1 MRIGTLMLLAVAL
14 AASGGCDQKT
24 SAPAASQ
31 QAAAP
36 AAAKADAAPAAA
48 KPAAA
53 APAGA
58 ASASGATSDVLATA
72 GSKTITRG
80 DVEASVKSE
89 LGEVEAARYKIIRG
103 GVDELVA
110 TALFE
115 QEATA
120 RGVTLEQLQ
129 QTEVVEKVPAPNDDE
144 VKKLYEDNKD
154 QLGGQ
159 SFDDVKEKLVEY
171 MKNRGAQARYNAYI
185 GELKKKYPTKIA
197 LRPPTV
203 DVALGELPPLGPADA
218 KVTIVEFSDYECPFC
233 KRAEASVEQVK
244 QTYGDKVRLAYR
256 NYPLPFH
263 QSARPAA
270 QAAICANEQ
279 GKFWA
284 MHDKLMAAKDLSAA
298 NLQQIATDAGLDRK
312 KFDDCVAAERGKEMI
327 EKDLAAGQA
336 AGVNGTPAFF
346 INGRLLDGA
355 QPFEKFQEIIDE
367 ELEAKS

>member
-1 MRIGTLMLLAVAL
+1 MRIGTMMLLAVAL
-14 AASGGCDQKT
+14 SAAGGCDQKT
-24 SAPAASQ
+24 AAPGG
-31 QAAAP
+31 AAAP
-36 AAAKADAAPAAA
+36 AANE
-48 KPAAA
+48 PAAA
-53 APAGA
+53 AG
-58 ASASGATSDVLATA
+58 SDVLATA
-72 GSKTITRG
+72 GSKTITRA
-80 DVEASVKSE
+80 DVEGSVKSE
-89 LGEVEAARYKIIRG
+89 LAEVEAARYKILRG

-129 QTEVVEKVPAPNDDE
+129 ETEVMAKVPAPSDDE
-144 VKKLYEDNKD
+144 VKKLYDDNQE

-171 MKNRGAQARYNAYI
+171 MKGRGAQARYNAYVA
-185 GELKKKYPTKIA
+185 ELKKKYPTKIA

-203 DVALGELPPLGPADA
+203 EVALGDLPPLGPADA

-233 KRAEASVEQVK
+233 KRAEVSVEEVRK
-244 QTYGDKVRLAYR
+244 VYGDKVRIAYR

-263 QSARPAA
+263 ANARPAA
-270 QAAICANEQ
+270 QAALCANEQ
-279 GKFWA
+279 GKFWDY
-284 MHDKLMAAKDLSAA
+284 HDKVMAAKDLSAA
-298 NLQQIATDAGLDRK
+298 NLQQLASDTGLDRK
-312 KFDDCVAAERGKEMI
+312 KFDDCVAAERYKDQI
-327 EKDLAAGQA
+327 DKDLAAGQA

-367 ELEAKS
+367 ELAG

>member
-1 MRIGTLMLLAVAL
+1 MRIGTLTLLAVAVL
-14 AASGGCDQKT
+14 ATGGCDQK
-24 SAPAASQ
+24 SAAPGGAAAPAAVQ
-31 QAAAP
+31 HAAAP
-36 AAAKADAAPAAA
+36 AAA
-48 KPAAA
+48 PAAA
-53 APAGA
+53 APATEAG
-58 ASASGATSDVLATA
+58 SDVLATA
-72 GSKTITRG
+72 GNKTITRA

-89 LGEVEAARYKIIRG
+89 LGEVEAARYKILRG

-120 RGVTLEQLQ
+120 RGVSLEQLQ
-129 QTEVVEKVPAPNDDE
+129 QTEIVEKVPAPSDDD
-144 VKKLYEDNKD
+144 VKKLYEDNKE

-159 SFDDVKEKLVEY
+159 SFDEVKEKLVEY
-171 MKNRGAQARYNAYI
+171 MKSRSAQGRYTEYI
-185 GELKKKYPTKIA
+185 AELKKKYPTKIA

-203 DVALGELPPLGPADA
+203 DVAVGELPPLGPADA
-218 KVTIVEFSDYECPFC
+218 KVTIIEFSDYECPFC

-244 QTYGDKVRLAYR
+244 ETYGDKVRIAYR

-270 QAAICANEQ
+270 QAALCANEQ

-298 NLQQIATDAGLDRK
+298 NLQQIASDVGLDRK
-312 KFDDCVAAERGKEMI
+312 KFDECVAAERGKEMI
-327 EKDLAAGQA
+327 EQDLAAGQA

-367 ELEAKS
+367 ELEAHG

>member
-14 AASGGCDQKT
+14 AATGGCDHKT

-31 QAAAP
+31 SAAAP
-36 AAAKADAAPAAA
+36 AAKADAAPAAA
-48 KPAAA
+48 KAPA

-58 ASASGATSDVLATA
+58 MSASGAASDVLATA
-72 GSKTITRG
+72 GNKTITRG
-80 DVEASVKSE
+80 DVEAAVKSE
-89 LGEVEAARYKIIRG
+89 LGEVEAARYKIMRG
-103 GVDELVA
+103 GVDEQVA

-115 QEATA
+115 QEAAA

-129 QTEVVEKVPAPNDDE
+129 ETEVVAKVPPPNDDE
-144 VKKLYEDNKD
+144 VRKLYEDNKE

-171 MKNRGAQARYNAYI
+171 MKNRGAQARYQAFI
-185 GELKKKYPTKIA
+185 AELKKKYPTKIA
-197 LRPPTV
+197 LRAPTV
-203 DVALGELPPLGPADA
+203 DVAVGDLPPLGPADA

-270 QAAICANEQ
+270 QAALCANEQ

-298 NLQQIATDAGLDRK
+298 NLQQIASDVGLDRK
-312 KFDDCVAAERGKEMI
+312 KFDECVAAERGKETI

-367 ELEAKS
+367 ELEATS